1 MGNKARAW
9 AVVTWGTVG
18 GGLPKPPL
26 PLEVIVGVLDEV
38 NEVVTDDKADG
49 DGLVVESGL
58 QLGDSRLL
66 FEFSTKLSLRSDS
79 FPGSIG
85 SNQGK
90 IRKGNQ

>member
-1 MGNKARAW
+1 M
-9 AVVTWGTVG
+9 G

-26 PLEVIVGVLDEV
+26 PLEVIVGVLDELHA
-38 NEVVTDDKADG
+38 VVTEDKADG

-66 FEFSTKLSLRSDS
+66 FEFSTKLSLRSS

-85 SNQGK
+85 SNQEK
-90 IRKGNQ
+90 KKGNQ